1 MLLNT
6 VYWGVI
12 VSIGIYFLCEKM
24 RKIFKSAILNPL
36 LFSSFFTIIFLSVF
50 NIDYTTY
57 YDKVSIIEY
66 FLTPATVC
74 LSISLYEQIKI
85 LKHNYKAIIIGVLS
99 GIVMSMVSILLFS
112 ILFKFSHTM
121 YITLL
126 PKSVTAAIALGI
138 SEELGGISSLTVPIV
153 IMTGIT
159 GYIIAEKVCNIFK
172 IVEPIAVGLAIG
184 SASHVMGTAK
194 ALEIGEIEGA
204 MSSLS
209 TVISG
214 ILTVIIASFFSHLY

>member
-1 MLLNT
+1 ME
-6 VYWGVI
+6 YI
-12 VSIGIYFLCEKM
+12 FLCENLK
-24 RKIFKSAILNPL
+24 KIFKFPLLNPL
-36 LFSSFFTIIFLSVF
+36 LFSSFFTIIFLLVF

-57 YDKVSIIEY
+57 CDKVRILEY

-74 LSISLYEQIKI
+74 LAISLYEQIEI
-85 LKHNYKAIIIGVLS
+85 LKHNYKAIMIGVLS
-99 GIVMSMVSILLFS
+99 GIIMSMVSILIFS
-112 ILFKFSHTM
+112 MLFKFSRTM

-138 SEELGGISSLTVPIV
+138 SEELGGMSSLTVPIV

-159 GYIIAEKVCNIFK
+159 GYIIAEKVCSFFK

-214 ILTVIIASFFSHLY
+214 IFTVIMASFFSHLY